1 MMLRARPEG
10 RGSPRRCRAA
20 CRRPTCDRLRRRRV
34 ERQPLS
40 AWSKACASGDPGAAV
55 DRAERQSRHD
65 RVRECAEPVFI
76 PLTRALRPYGC
87 APALPHG
94 GAPSV
99 MRTAASRTEP
109 RCPNLS
115 DGIVGA
121 GGPVQRTSSSPR
133 RDVRC
138 SAGYH
143 TRALDM
149 DKPRALPAQ
158 HRPDPEPTARMLP
171 ARCARWMK
179 SLGKRPGRVGRI
191 STTVQDRLDRPPLD
205 PCEARG
211 DTGHS
216 ALPSPRPSGVSGG
229 RRARRPNLPALTRIV
244 HAPFGDHRH

>member
-1 MMLRARPEG
+1 MMLRARPG
-10 RGSPRRCRAA
+10 SRGSPRRCRAA

-40 AWSKACASGDPGAAV
+40 AWSKTCASGDPGAAV
-55 DRAERQSRHD
+55 GRAERQSRHD
-65 RVRECAEPVFI
+65 RVRECAEPVLI
-76 PLTRALRPYGC
+76 PVTRALRPYGC

-149 DKPRALPAQ
+149 DELRALPAQ

-179 SLGKRPGRVGRI
+179 SLGRVRDASAGSRQRCRTGSTARPSIRARHGEIRV
-191 STTVQDRLDRPPLD
+191 T
-205 PCEARG
+205 A
-211 DTGHS
+211 
-216 ALPSPRPSGVSGG
+216 PSPLRGHRASPEGG
-229 RRARRPNLPALTRIV
+229 GPVDRTFRR
-244 HAPFGDHRH
+244 